1 MRLRTILLVL
11 SLLAFLS
18 ASVGGSLYYNALH
31 SAAVKEAER
40 QAVSRLV
47 LIKKNLSA
55 FLSEF
60 IKPVESLAGIN
71 ALYEVLNSPQDRR
84 ALKAANAVLDHF
96 KRSLDVQVCYLMD
109 YQGNTIA
116 SSNRDASDSFVGK
129 NFAFRPYFTQA
140 FHSAPATYMAVGTTS
155 GKRGVYFS
163 YPVFDRQKESPIGLA
178 VIKAP
183 IDQIEKEL
191 KLFPEEVVLVISPEG
206 VIFLT
211 NRDEWR
217 YKTLTPL
224 NSKESEQIA
233 TTRQFGGGPW
243 AWSGLKMLDQTHIE
257 SQEGV
262 TYLHHIDD
270 LPDYADWKIHHLQN
284 LAVIEQRIYS
294 PLLNTVGP
302 IILSLCCLIG
312 LAVAVLYR
320 KASQEITRRQ
330 LAEKALRQS
339 EERYRSLYHDT
350 PAMLH
355 SIDANGHLLS
365 VSDYWLEAMGY
376 SRDEVIG
383 QQLTQYFTLES
394 KAYAETTVFP
404 AFFKDGFCKDVPYRY
419 TRKDGT
425 IIDILLS
432 GNAVRGED
440 GQIVRSLAVSVNVTE
455 LKQAEAALR
464 QAKEQLS
471 LYSKDLE
478 RQVRRRTREISNILK
493 YTPDVVYMKDKE
505 GRYILINTRYE
516 KILGRTVDEV
526 KGKTDHELLPREVA
540 DQFRANDL
548 RILKGKHSL
557 QVEEHFPHE
566 DGLHTYLSVKF
577 PFYNEAG
584 EALGVGGISTDITAL
599 KKAQDQLRR
608 LSAKIMEGQEK
619 ERSAIARELHDE
631 LGQVL
636 TALRM
641 DAVWMAEHLKSA
653 DPDAAKRSK
662 TMCQLIDQN
671 IQDVRNMAIRL
682 RPGVLDDLGLVDA
695 LEWLTADF
703 EKRTGISVVFDHGAI
718 PVLSGTIATAAYRI
732 VQEALTNIGRH
743 AEAGHVTVTL
753 QVQEKHLSLK
763 VEDDGNG
770 FDTAALSDLEALG
783 VAGMR
788 ERASLVGGELMV
800 TSAVGKGTEVV
811 LTVPVK
817 DDYGVAA

>member
-18 ASVGGSLYYNALH
+18 ASVGGTLYYNALH

-55 FLSEF
+55 FLSEY
-60 IKPVESLAGIN
+60 IKPVESLAGIGALYDLLNNPGNRN
-71 ALYEVLNSPQDRR
+71 ALT
-84 ALKAANAVLDHF
+84 AANAVLDHF

-109 YQGNTIA
+109 YQGNTVA

-140 FHSAPATYMAVGTTS
+140 FHSAPATYMAVGTAS
-155 GKRGVYFS
+155 GKRGIYFS
-163 YPVFDRQKESPIGLA
+163 YPVFDRDKESPIGLA

-183 IDQIEKEL
+183 TKQIEKEL
-191 KLFPEEVVLVISPEG
+191 KLFPEEVVLVVSPEG

-211 NRDEWR
+211 NRDEWL
-217 YKTLTPL
+217 YKTLTPITPQK
-224 NSKESEQIA
+224 SDQIA
-233 TTRQFGGGPW
+233 ITRQFGNGPW
-243 AWSGLKMLDQTHIE
+243 DWSGLKTLDQTHIE

-312 LAVAVLYR
+312 LAVAILYR

-330 LAEKALRQS
+330 LAEKALRKS

-355 SIDANGHLLS
+355 SIDANGRLLS

-376 SRDEVIG
+376 ARDEVIG
-383 QQLTQYFTLES
+383 QPLTRYFTPEA
-394 KAYAETTVFP
+394 KEHAETVVFP
-404 AFFKDGFCKDVPYRY
+404 AFFKEGFCKDVPYRY
-419 TRKDGT
+419 IRENGT
-425 IIDILLS
+425 VIDVLLS
-432 GNAVRGED
+432 GTAIRGED
-440 GQIVRSLAVSVNVTE
+440 GQILRSLAVSVNVTE
-455 LKQAEAALR
+455 LKRAEAALR
-464 QAKEQLS
+464 KAKEQLS

-493 YTPDVVYMKDKE
+493 YTPDVVYMKDKK

-516 KILGRTVDEV
+516 EILGRTVGEV
-526 KGKTDHELLPREVA
+526 TGKTDHELLPQEIA

-548 RILKGKHSL
+548 RILKEKQSL

-566 DGLHTYLSVKF
+566 DGPHTYLSVKF

-584 EALGVGGISTDITAL
+584 ETLGVGGISTDITAL
-599 KKAQDQLRR
+599 KKFQNQLRR
-608 LSAKIMEGQEK
+608 LSARIMEGQEK
-619 ERSAIARELHDE
+619 ERTAVARELHDE

-641 DAVWMAEHLKSA
+641 DAVWMAERLKSA
-653 DPDAAKRSK
+653 DLTAAKRAK

-703 EKRTGISVVFDHGAI
+703 EKRTGISVVFDHGTI
-718 PVLSGTIATAAYRI
+718 PALSGTIATAAYRI
-732 VQEALTNIGRH
+732 VQEALTNISRH
-743 AEAGHVTVTL
+743 AQAGHSTVTL
-753 QVQEKHLSLK
+753 RVKEGYLMLR

-770 FDTAALSDLEALG
+770 FDTATLSDLEALG

-788 ERASLVGGELMV
+788 ERASLVGGQLTV
-800 TSAVGKGTEVV
+800 TSAVGKGAEVF
-811 LTVPVK
+811 LTVPIK
-817 DDYGVAA
+817 EDCEVAA